1 MFIGN
6 CCGKCNQ
13 LFLWMK
19 RMLYKYDRNY
29 RPLGP
34 DCPEIKLKSCKFNI
48 RWSQFW
54 RISP

>member
-34 DCPEIKLKSCKFNI
+34 ECPEIKLKSCKFNI